1 MTEPADARVPV
12 RAEIL
17 THEVTD
23 SDEVVIYDS
32 DSRQLLVLNDFAA
45 GVWLL
50 IDGERSVS
58 DLGAAITDCVN
69 VDPETVVRDVRI
81 FLEQLVDRSIV
92 SWRSP

>member
-1 MTEPADARVPV
+1 MTEPPDRRIPV

-32 DSRQLLVLNDFAA
+32 DNRQLLVLNDFAA

-50 IDGERSVS
+50 IDGQRSVS
-58 DLGAAITDCVN
+58 DLGEVITDCVAA
-69 VDPETVVRDVRI
+69 DPETVARDVRE
-81 FLEQLVDRSIV
+81 FVEQLVDRNML
-92 SWRSP
+92 SWRTP